1 MKKLNKLSINTE
13 KVIKNE
19 ELVNLKGG
27 YTNGDCTG
35 TYYVCESDYDQFMI
49 DYYNNCGSG
58 SDVTIMKLMG
68 C

>member
-1 MKKLNKLSINTE
+1 MKKLNKLSINPD

-27 YTNGDCTG
+27 GDCVG
-35 TYYVCESDYDQFMI
+35 HYYICDSNWEQFQE
-49 DYYNNCGSG
+49 DYYANCGSG
-58 SDVTIMKLMG
+58 SDVEVSIIMG